1 VRNEELEV
9 TRPTPGGGVSDLGV
23 GIIRG
28 PHHRT
33 VKKACRFRKKSESP
47 KWKLFDF
54 PCFSSVL
61 KVAVLKYRVPL
72 LGFLPDYLVFIVY

>member
-9 TRPTPGGGVSDLGV
+9 TRPTPGGGVSDFGV

-33 VKKACRFRKKSESP
+33 VRKAYGFRKKSERT
-47 KWKLFDF
+47 KWKLLTF
-54 PCFSSVL
+54 PCFLVVL
-61 KVAVLKYRVPL
+61 KVAILKYRVPL
-72 LGFLPDYLVFIVY
+72 LAFLPDYFGV